1 MRKTKV
7 VAMILVVVFTM
18 AMFIGCSSPTP
29 QTSSSVNEEMT
40 TTTENTGET
49 IQAGDNGESPAVT
62 EEKETYVWIASLST
76 LPLFLAH
83 DYPALKEEAERL
95 GVNIEFAGPAT
106 VDIEAQNTILE
117 QWIAKKPAGILF
129 MPFGEGHNEIINKAI
144 AEGIP
149 VVCIDG
155 DAPNSDRV
163 AFVGTGWEDLGRK
176 QARIM
181 GELLGGKGKVMLSA
195 VIPNDNT
202 NLAVKGYEEV
212 MAKDYPDI
220 EIIGIN
226 NDKGDVTEAA
236 NLAAQTIQANPD
248 IAGFSG
254 IDAASGP
261 GIAVAIREAGKVGDI
276 KVTCVDDTPD
286 ILQAIEEGI
295 IDATVAQKREAF
307 ETFALRTLYYY
318 NHPGYS
324 IGEKFAEAGFNMI
337 PSLMYTGTTVITK
350 DNLDML
356 SEVYAY
362 EAEVA
367 DKLK

>member
-1 MRKTKV
+1 MKFSKFITLLLV
-7 VAMILVVVFTM
+7 IILVATM
-18 AMFIGCSSPTP
+18 IVGCTAPVDTAETKSEAPAKEAAAEP
-29 QTSSSVNEEMT
+29 KEE
-40 TTTENTGET
+40 EVSGERE
-49 IQAGDNGESPAVT
+49 Q
-62 EEKETYVWIASLST
+62 YVWIASLST

-83 DYPALKEEAERL
+83 DYPALKEEAARL
-95 GVNIEFAGPAT
+95 GVDIEFSGPT
-106 VDIEAQNTILE
+106 NIDIESQNTILE
-117 QWIAKKPAGILF
+117 QWIAKKPDGILF

-181 GELLGGKGKVMLSA
+181 GELLNGEGKVMLSA

-212 MAKDYPDI
+212 MERDYPGI
-220 EIIGIN
+220 EIIGLN
-226 NDKGDVTEAA
+226 NDLGDVTEAA
-236 NLAAQTIQANPD
+236 KLASQTIQAYPD

-261 GIAVAIREAGKVGDI
+261 GIAIAIREAGKVGEI

-286 ILQAIEEGI
+286 ILQAIQEGI

-318 NHPGYS
+318 NNPGYS
-324 IGEKFAEAGFNMI
+324 IGVKYAEAGFNMI
-337 PSLMYTGTTVITK
+337 PTLMYTGTTIITK
-350 DNLDML
+350 ENMDVLA
-356 SEVYAY
+356 EVYAY
-362 EAEVA
+362 EQQVA
-367 DKLK
+367 KDLK

>member
-1 MRKTKV
+1 MKKT
-7 VAMILVVVFTM
+7 
-18 AMFIGCSSPTP
+18 
-29 QTSSSVNEEMT
+29 SVNRRGFLKAT
-40 TTTENTGET
+40 AVLSGGVLLG
-49 IQAGDNGESPAVT
+49 ACAPSPAVPSASEQPT
-62 EEKETYVWIASLST
+62 AAAAATPGEREQYVWIASLST
-76 LPLFLAH
+76 LPLFLSH
-83 DYPALKEEAERL
+83 DYPSLKEEAQRL
-95 GVNIEFAGPAT
+95 GVDISFAGPT
-106 VDIEAQNTILE
+106 TIDIESQNTILE

-129 MPFGEGHNEIINKAI
+129 MPFGEGHNAIIDKSI
-144 AEGIP
+144 AEGVPLI
-149 VVCIDG
+149 CIDG
-155 DAPNSDRV
+155 DAKNTDRI
-163 AFVGTGWEDLGRK
+163 AFVGTGWMDLGRT
-176 QARIM
+176 QARLM

-202 NLAVKGYEEV
+202 VLAVGGYEEV
-212 MAKDYPDI
+212 IKNEYPGI
-220 EIIGIN
+220 EIIGTN

-261 GIAVAIREAGKVGDI
+261 GIAIAIREAGKVGQI

-295 IDATVAQKREAF
+295 INATVAQKREAF
-307 ETFALRTLYYY
+307 ETFALRTVYFY

-324 IGEKFAEAGFNMI
+324 IGVKYAEAGFNMV

-350 DNLDML
+350 DNLAQL
-356 SEVYAY
+356 AEVYEY
-362 EAEVA
+362 VKEVG